1 MTPDEV
7 KAFTAKA
14 EQGDAKAQRSL
25 GLAYLFGDG
34 VAEDQ
39 SAGARWLTLAA
50 NQDDPTAEYY
60 LGQCYQ
66 NGFGVVKDIDVGF
79 RWQFRATLHG
89 YAVPSNYTPAEQ
101 EALKEWS
108 KVRIESLAF
117 LKNGQLAKAY
127 LTEKDCFGIA
137 TEKLREKRWPTIASS
152 LRLLEIATK
161 QKRWPIAYQHYI
173 TAQHGAIN
181 AIGEAILKPSEIEIP
196 EYMSKSAQLMLK
208 RKVKEND
215 SNEGVRLLSEQ
226 IRILQSEFGQGNIFI
241 APTLRERARAYFDL
255 KQMKAADSDYEE
267 YLRLNREYLGQDV
280 DIMVMALMDYAD
292 YLGQRQRLSEKASII
307 EEAFVLNQK
316 NGKIDYGYTWIKGSL
331 LKAQV
336 ARRLQDAEEFM
347 HADKLPSSEDELRRL
362 ADKGDPLA
370 CFRLSVG
377 LSSGEFRSRVTVD
390 MVELSPESKLYM
402 DASVIPFIDDTK
414 LTDGYFNELVARRFA
429 RLGHGF
435 AQQALSKYLTNKH
448 EPWPKLSGLA
458 ASSRDTELTKESY
471 ALLCKAAEAGVP
483 EAIHELSSALWYG
496 RYAETNPKGKY
507 DEYEPFVGSD
517 GHWYKRVYIPETKG
531 KQTVQRI
538 NDEPVVI
545 EKDLAKAAHYLRKE
559 FIFSL
564 KADAAWRLAFIYMD
578 GARGSSR
585 LSYGERSYPPI
596 LPDKIESAAYFYVC
610 LYAPGPGFMW
620 ANETS
625 LKEILS
631 ELNLSTSQHEEA
643 QQRARALIASRVRG

>member
-1 MTPDEV
+1 MTPDEL
-7 KAFTAKA
+7 KAFTSKA
-14 EQGDAKAQRSL
+14 EQGDAKAQLAL

-39 SAGARWLTLAA
+39 AAGARWLTLAA

-66 NGFGVVKDIDVGF
+66 NGFGVIKDIDVGF

-89 YAVPSNYTPAEQ
+89 YAIPSNYTPAEQ
-101 EALKEWS
+101 EALKEWT
-108 KVRIESLAF
+108 KVRTESLAL
-117 LKNGQLAKAY
+117 LKDGQLARAY
-127 LTEKDCFGIA
+127 LTEQDCFGIA
-137 TEKLREKRWPTIASS
+137 TEKLGGKRWPTIASS

-181 AIGEAILKPSEIEIP
+181 AVGEAILKPAEIDIP
-196 EYMSKSAQLMLK
+196 EYMTKSAQLMLK
-208 RKVKEND
+208 RKVKED
-215 SNEGVRLLSEQ
+215 DGKEGVRLLSEQ
-226 IRILQSEFGQGNIFI
+226 IGILQSEFGQGNIFI
-241 APTLRERARAYFDL
+241 APTLRERARAHFEM
-255 KQMKAADSDYEE
+255 KQHKAADADYEE
-267 YLRLNREYLGQDV
+267 YIRLNRKYLAADD
-280 DIMVMALMDYAD
+280 DIMGMALMDYAD
-292 YLGQRQRLSEKASII
+292 YLGRRQRLSEKVSII

-347 HADKLPSSEDELRRL
+347 HADKLPSSEDALRRL

-402 DASVIPFIDDTK
+402 DASVVPFIDDTK
-414 LTDGYFNELVARRFA
+414 FIEGYFNELIARRFA

-435 AQQALSKYLTNKH
+435 AQQALSKHLTSKH
-448 EPWPKLSGLA
+448 EPWPEVGGLA
-458 ASSRDTELTKESY
+458 GSRRDTEMSKESY
-471 ALLCKAAEAGVP
+471 ELLCLAAEAGVP

-496 RYAETNPKGKY
+496 KYAETNPKGKY
-507 DEYEPFVGSD
+507 DEYEPFVGND
-517 GHWYKRVYIPETKG
+517 GHWYKRIYIPETKG
-531 KQTVQRI
+531 TKTVRR
-538 NDEPVVI
+538 NDDEPVI
-545 EKDLAKAAHYLRKE
+545 IKRDLAKAAYFLRKE
-559 FIFSL
+559 FTYSL
-564 KADAAWRLAFIYMD
+564 KADAAWRLAFIHME
-578 GARGSSR
+578 GARGSNR
-585 LSYGERSYPPI
+585 QSYGERNYPPI
-596 LPDKIESAAYFYVC
+596 LPDKIEAAAYFYVC

-620 ANETS
+620 ANEAS

-631 ELNLSTSQHEEA
+631 ELNLSASQHEEA
-643 QQRARALIASRVRG
+643 QQRARTLIASRVRG